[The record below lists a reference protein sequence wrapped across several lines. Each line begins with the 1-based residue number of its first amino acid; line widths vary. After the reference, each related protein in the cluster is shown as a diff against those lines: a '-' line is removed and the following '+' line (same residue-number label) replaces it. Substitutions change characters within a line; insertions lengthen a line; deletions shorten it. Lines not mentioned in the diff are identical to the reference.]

1 MVVSERVGS
10 REPTGP
16 APVRERRSGGGF
28 RRTGLAWIFVTPF
41 VVMFAVFWAGP
52 LLVEL
57 GMSFTDMRSTDVRDP
72 LGVNLVGLD
81 NYLRLF
87 DDELMRKAAVNTL
100 IFVVTA
106 LPLTIAL
113 GLGAAVAL
121 NSGIARL
128 PAAFFRLGYY
138 LPYVTSIIGVAVAWR
153 FLLEP
158 DAGLVNQVLAAVGV
172 DGPRWLADEN
182 LALPVIIVM
191 TAWRSFGFDMVVLLA
206 ALQGIPREL
215 YEAAEVDGAGRWER
229 FRSVTLPM
237 LRPALLFCTV
247 YSSIGFAQFMEEPLV
262 MTQGGPAGATT
273 SASLA
278 IYGQFGSGNYGYAAA
293 AASVLFTVI
302 VALAVLQFRVGRSR

>member
-10 REPTGP
+10 RESTRP
-16 APVRERRSGGGF
+16 ARVRAPRSRGTL
-28 RRTGLAWIFVTPF
+28 RRTGLAWVFLTPF
-41 VVMFAVFWAGP
+41 IVMFAVFWAGP
-52 LLVEL
+52 LLVEIA
-57 GMSFTDMRSTDVRDP
+57 MSFTDMRSTDVRDP
-72 LGVNLVGLD
+72 LGVNVVGLD

-106 LPLTIAL
+106 LPLTLAL

-121 NSGIARL
+121 NSGIGRL

-138 LPYVTSIIGVAVAWR
+138 LPSITSIIGIAVAWR

-158 DAGLVNQVLAAVGV
+158 DAGLVNQVLGVVGV
-172 DGPRWLADEN
+172 NGPRWLADES

-191 TAWRSFGFDMVVLLA
+191 TAWRSFGFDMVIFLA

-215 YEAAEVDGAGRWER
+215 YEAAEVDGAGRWDR
-229 FRSVTLPM
+229 FRSITLPM
-237 LRPALLFCTV
+237 LRPVLLFCTV

-262 MTQGGPAGATT
+262 MTRGGPAGATT
-273 SASLA
+273 SASLV
-278 IYGQFGSGNYGYAAA
+278 IYNQFGSGNYGYAGAA
-293 AASVLFTVI
+293 ATVLFTVI